1 MDKLNRYREI
11 IKQVLEL
18 YASWSK
24 RKPGVDVVNEIV
36 ADVEHDHYE
45 LLHVGWENE
54 CRVHYAALHLDII
67 NGKIWIQDDRTNR
80 PVADALLEAGV
91 PHEDIV
97 LAFHP
102 PEVRQYTDFAA
113 A

>member
-24 RKPGVDVVNEIV
+24 RKPDSDVVNELVID
-36 ADVEHDHYE
+36 AEQDHYE
-45 LLHVGWENE
+45 LLNVGWENE
-54 CRVHYAALHLDII
+54 CRVHFVVLHLDII
-67 NGKIWIQDDRTNR
+67 NGKVWIQHDATNR

-91 PHEDIV
+91 QREDIV
-97 LAFHP
+97 LGFHP

>member
-1 MDKLNRYREI
+1 MDKVNRYRETI
-11 IKQVLEL
+11 RQVLEL
-18 YASWSK
+18 YANWSK
-24 RKPGVDVVNEIV
+24 RKPGIDVVTELVVDAQQN
-36 ADVEHDHYE
+36 HFE
-45 LLHVGWENE
+45 LLDIGWERE
-54 CRVHYAALHLDII
+54 CRVHHVILHLDII
-67 NGKIWIQDDRTNR
+67 NGKIWIQHDATNR

-102 PEVRQYTDFAA
+102 PEVRQYTEFAA

>member
-11 IKQVLEL
+11 VKHIVQE
-18 YASWSK
+18 YGSWFPK
-24 RKPGVDVVNEIV
+24 NENVQTEVVINPDI
-36 ADVEHDHYE
+36 DHYE
-45 LLHVGWENE
+45 VVRVGWEGE
-54 CRVHYAALHLDII
+54 RRIHHSSIHLDII
-67 NGKIWIQDDRTNR
+67 NDKVWIQDDRTNR

-102 PEVRQYTDFAA
+102 PEVRPYTDFAA

>member
-11 IKQVLEL
+11 IKEIVAR
-18 YASWSK
+18 YASWIP
-24 RKPGVDVVNEIV
+24 RNPGIRTEVVLDPTN
-36 ADVEHDHYE
+36 DHYE
-45 LLHVGWENE
+45 VIRIGWQGDYRLHGSVI
-54 CRVHYAALHLDII
+54 HLDII
-67 NGKIWIQDDRTNR
+67 NGKVWIQHDSTNR

-102 PEVRQYTDFAA
+102 PEVRQYTEFAA